1 MVVLWIPAVFASA
14 GIYTF
19 SSIRN
24 FIVFFNIKPK
34 YEKYVALVHIPL
46 LLFVAM
52 YSKNQLE
59 ALEHMKS
66 FDLIVVGLIIVYIP
80 LLIILSLI
88 KKRREVKVE

>member
-34 YEKYVALVHIPL
+34 YEKYVALVHIPFYFL
-46 LLFVAM
+46 L
-52 YSKNQLE
+52 
-59 ALEHMKS
+59 
-66 FDLIVVGLIIVYIP
+66 P
-80 LLIILSLI
+80 CT
-88 KKRREVKVE
+88 VKTN